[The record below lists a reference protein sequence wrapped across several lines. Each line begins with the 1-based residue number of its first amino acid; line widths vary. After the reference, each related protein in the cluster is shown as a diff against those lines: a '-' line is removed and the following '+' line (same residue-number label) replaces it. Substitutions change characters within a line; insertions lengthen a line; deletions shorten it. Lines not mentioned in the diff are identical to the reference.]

1 MTITREE
8 MIRKLSDRSGYYMKD
23 VRSLLQHMDDV
34 VFEAMCEATL
44 EEEVQIQ
51 LVTGIKCGC
60 KIVGERPRVNPQ
72 NQEPIVVG
80 ETIKPFAKFSQ
91 DYRFKLQEAYDNKKN
106 G

>member
-8 MIRKLSDRSGYYMKD
+8 MIKRLSERSNYYQKD
-23 VRSLLQHMDDV
+23 VRALLQCMDDV

-51 LVTGIKCGC
+51 IVTGIKCGC
-60 KIVGERPRVNPQ
+60 KIVESRERVDPRTQ
-72 NQEPIVVG
+72 KPIIVG
-80 ETIKPFAKFSQ
+80 ETTKPFAKFSQ
-91 DYRFKLQEAYDNKKN
+91 DYRLKLQEAYDNNKN